1 MVAGQ
6 SGLLDTARVIIVIQG
21 AAQVISSEMF
31 LIALQ
36 ITTAAVTTT
45 ILHSV
50 QVAEVQAV
58 AQAAPV
64 LQEVAEA
71 LHL

>member
-1 MVAGQ
+1 M
-6 SGLLDTARVIIVIQG
+6 LDTAQAIMVIPG
-21 AAQVISSEMF
+21 AGQVISSEMS
-31 LIALQ
+31 LTALQ
-36 ITTAAVTTT
+36 IITAVAVITT
-45 ILHSV
+45 ILHSI

-58 AQAAPV
+58 AQAALV

>member
-6 SGLLDTARVIIVIQG
+6 SGLLDRARVIIVIQG

>member
-1 MVAGQ
+1 
-6 SGLLDTARVIIVIQG
+6 LDIARVIIIQA

-31 LIALQ
+31 LTALQ
-36 ITTAAVTTT
+36 ITTAAATT
-45 ILHSV
+45 ILHSA

>member
-31 LIALQ
+31 STALQ